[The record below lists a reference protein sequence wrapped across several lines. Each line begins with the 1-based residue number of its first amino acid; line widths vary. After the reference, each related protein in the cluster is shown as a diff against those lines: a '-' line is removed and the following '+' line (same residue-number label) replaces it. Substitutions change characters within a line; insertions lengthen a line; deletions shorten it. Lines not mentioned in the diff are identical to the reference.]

1 MSNPTVQP
9 KASGWKARNSVLLFI
24 WLGWMFS
31 FLDRMVMT
39 VSLPFIGADFD
50 LSKTEQGFIISAF
63 FIAYAG
69 FQIPG
74 GFLADKFG
82 PRKVMAL
89 AIIWWSIFTSLT
101 GVATSLTV
109 LLIIRFLFGI
119 GEGCFPASSWK
130 AISTYFPSKVR
141 GRATAIQS
149 SVNTLGPALA
159 AIIAAGIIQNF
170 GWHNVFIFLGF
181 PGLVVGFGIWYFIR
195 DNPKEHPGITVQ
207 ELEELAEEEAEEIKA
222 GVATTEKVPFS
233 TIVRTGALWQMAAIW
248 FLFDITFWGF
258 NSWLPSYLMEA
269 RGLSLTKTG
278 FMAAL
283 PFLFGTVGTL
293 TGGWASD
300 KFKNGRT
307 WIYAFASVVSAG
319 FLYLTFSVDDLTPA
333 MIFQCISA
341 FFMFFAMGIFWGIL
355 MDAISKN
362 IMGTASGIVNFGGQ
376 MAGVVSPPIMGYL
389 IQSSG
394 GNYANAFWFMIAAL
408 IASAFVTL
416 TVKSKKTEKTA

>member
-1 MSNPTVQP
+1 MSNTATQP
-9 KASGWKARNSVLLFI
+9 KAGGWKARNSVLLFI

-39 VSLPFIGADFD
+39 VSLPFIGADFNIG
-50 LSKTEQGFIISAF
+50 KTEQGLIISAF

-82 PRKVMAL
+82 PRKVMAI
-89 AIIWWSIFTSLT
+89 AIVWWSIFTTLT
-101 GVATSLTV
+101 GVATSLGV
-109 LLIIRFLFGI
+109 LLVIRFLFGI

-130 AISTYFPSKVR
+130 TISAYFPSKVR

-159 AIIAAGIIQNF
+159 AIVAAGIIKEF

-181 PGLVVGFGIWYFIR
+181 PGLLVGLGIWWFIR
-195 DNPKEHPGITVQ
+195 DNPKEHPGITVEEIK
-207 ELEELAEEEAEEIKA
+207 ELEEDEAAESAA
-222 GVATTEKVPFS
+222 GTSATEKVPFS
-233 TIVRTGALWQMAAIW
+233 TVIKTGALWQMAAIW

-278 FMAAL
+278 VMAAI

-293 TGGWASD
+293 AGGWASD

-307 WIYAFASVVSAG
+307 KLYAVGSVVAAF
-319 FLYLTFSVDDLTPA
+319 FLYLTFSVQDLTQA
-333 MIFQCISA
+333 MTYQCLSA
-341 FFMFFAMGIFWGIL
+341 LFMFFAMGIFWGIL

-389 IQSSG
+389 IQASG
-394 GNYANAFWFMIAAL
+394 GNYDNAFWFMIAAL
-408 IASAFVTL
+408 VASAVVTL
-416 TVKSKKTEKTA
+416 TVKTKKTA